1 MASIVY
7 LLQGQLLG
15 IRLGRLERLR
25 QQVDRQ
31 LTLFLELG
39 DPLVLLL
46 RNQADQF
53 LLVRVEGAVGAVLL
67 P

>member
-53 LLVRVEGAVGAVLL
+53 LLVRVEGAVGAVLF